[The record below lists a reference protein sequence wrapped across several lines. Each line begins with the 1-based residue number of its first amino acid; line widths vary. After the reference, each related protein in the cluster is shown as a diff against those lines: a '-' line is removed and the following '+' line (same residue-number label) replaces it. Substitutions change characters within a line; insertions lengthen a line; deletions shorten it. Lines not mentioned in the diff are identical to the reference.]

1 MAEILS
7 HPWMLGEMATEA
19 QIKEEFS
26 KRDQLV
32 KAA

>member
-7 HPWMLGEMATEA
+7 HPWMQGEMATEA

-26 KRDQLV
+26 KRDQMV